1 MDWWKSFGALTC
13 LFANLRQV
21 EQHVTS
27 KEKILKKVRQALN
40 NKSKTQFQNID
51 LESSIYARPEE
62 ESLAETFVKRF
73 TDAGGKFV
81 FCDNQFDCVD
91 KLIDLIEMRKWKYLF
106 CWEEEVKT
114 LLDDSG
120 ISYQHGKENLE
131 KAQAAISGC
140 EALIARTGSI
150 LISSIRNSKTLSAWA
165 PVQVFIVRRSQLVTD
180 MKDGLLVLRNRY
192 GKKTPSMFSLIS
204 GPSFSEEIPGANPGE
219 LPEKVPGGLGPEEL
233 IMFFIDDT
241 KHD

>member
-1 MDWWKSFGALTC
+1 LDWWKSFGALTC

-73 TDAGGKFV
+73 TDSGGKFV

-120 ISYQHGKENLE
+120 ISYQHGK
-131 KAQAAISGC
+131 
-140 EALIARTGSI
+140 
-150 LISSIRNSKTLSAWA
+150 
-165 PVQVFIVRRSQLVTD
+165 
-180 MKDGLLVLRNRY
+180 
-192 GKKTPSMFSLIS
+192 
-204 GPSFSEEIPGANPGE
+204 
-219 LPEKVPGGLGPEEL
+219 
-233 IMFFIDDT
+233 
-241 KHD
+241 